1 MASVSVED
9 GVMQEIALVCAVD
22 RRAVREQAL
31 IVEYGVDS
39 LRAMEMIAA
48 LEERYEIVIDDRDA
62 ARVRTVRDVIEIVH
76 ERLA

>member
-1 MASVSVED
+1 MASVSVAD

-31 IVEYGVDS
+31 VVEYGVDS

-48 LEERYEIVIDDRDA
+48 LEERYGIVIEDRDV
-62 ARVRTVRDVIEIVH
+62 ARVRTVNDVIELVH
-76 ERLA
+76 DRVA